1 MPLLNR
7 NRAAALLALPALM
20 VPAIEIPLVL
30 WARAKFVEL
39 HPDYLND
46 PPTISRSINDPTV
59 GAPFADLILV
69 ITALIL
75 MVVPVLAW
83 SYALAI
89 SRLTLG
95 RGRRLLMYGLLFMVL
110 GCQVTASAG
119 MVLTTQFTFA
129 IDHDMH
135 MLGSYVFFAFQALTI
150 LMAAALCRLLHAEQ
164 QRHGIADSDWQFRPA
179 MHRFRFRFAW
189 VIAALVVLYG
199 ILFVLKDHT
208 LPISDYLVQVA
219 YTQCEVIVIACYV
232 LFLGSYG
239 VDIHHMVRNDRLRS
253 PAGEPAQ
260 SRRRKGPA
268 VAPPRAAEG
277 SARR

>member
-7 NRAAALLALPALM
+7 NRAAVLLALPALM

-39 HPDYLND
+39 HPDYIYD
-46 PPTISRSINDPTV
+46 PPTISRSINDPIV
-59 GAPFADLILV
+59 GAPFADLILL

-75 MVVPVLAW
+75 MVTPVLIW

-89 SRLTLG
+89 SRLTLR
-95 RGRRLLMYGLLFMVL
+95 RGRRLLMYGTLLLVFTF
-110 GCQVTASAG
+110 QVIASAG

-150 LMAAALCRLLHAEQ
+150 VLAAALCRMLLSEQ
-164 QRHGIADSDWQFRPA
+164 QRHGIAESDWQFRPA
-179 MHRFRFRFAW
+179 MHRFRFRFAL
-189 VIAALVVLYG
+189 VIIGLVVLYG
-199 ILFVLKDHT
+199 VLFALKDRS
-208 LPISDYLVQVA
+208 LPISDYIVQVA

-232 LFLGSYG
+232 LFLGSYA
-239 VDIHHMVRNDRLRS
+239 VDIHHMVRHDRLRPGNS
-253 PAGEPAQ
+253 
-260 SRRRKGPA
+260 PA
-268 VAPPRAAEG
+268 VAKVTAGESAQVMAE
-277 SARR
+277 R

>member
-1 MPLLNR
+1 MPLLTR

-39 HPDYLND
+39 HPDYLHD
-46 PPTISRSINDPTV
+46 PPTISRSINDPIV

-95 RGRRLLMYGLLFMVL
+95 RGRRFLMYCLLLMVL
-110 GCQVTASAG
+110 CCQVIASAG

-135 MLGSYVFFAFQALTI
+135 MLGSYVFFSFQALTI
-150 LMAAALCRLLHAEQ
+150 LMAAALCRMLHTEQ
-164 QRHGIADSDWQFRPA
+164 QRLGIAESEWQFRPA

-189 VIAALVVLYG
+189 VIVGLVVLYG
-199 ILFVLKDHT
+199 LLFMLKDHA
-208 LPISDYLVQVA
+208 LPISDYVVQVA

-239 VDIHHMVRNDRLRS
+239 VDIHHMVRHDRLR
-253 PAGEPAQ
+253 PAAITAGQA
-260 SRRRKGPA
+260 A
-268 VAPPRAAEG
+268 RAAVE
-277 SARR
+277 R

>member
-30 WARAKFVEL
+30 WARARFLEL
-39 HPDYLND
+39 HPDYLYD
-46 PPTISRSINDPTV
+46 PPTISRSINDPAV

-95 RGRRLLMYGLLFMVL
+95 RGRRLLMQGLLLMVL
-110 GCQVTASAG
+110 CGQIIASAG

-129 IDHDMH
+129 IDHGMH
-135 MLGSYVFFAFQALTI
+135 MLGSYTFFSFQALTI
-150 LMAAALCRLLHAEQ
+150 LMAAALCRMLHTEQ
-164 QRHGIADSDWQFRPA
+164 QRHGIAAHDWQFRPA

-189 VIAALVVLYG
+189 VIVGLVVLYG
-199 ILFVLKDHT
+199 ILFALKDHT
-208 LPISDYLVQVA
+208 LPISDYIVQVA

-232 LFLGSYG
+232 LFLGSYAI
-239 VDIHHMVRNDRLRS
+239 DIHHMVRHDRLR
-253 PAGEPAQ
+253 PAPAA
-260 SRRRKGPA
+260 PA
-268 VAPPRAAEG
+268 KAAAGKAVRATVE
-277 SARR
+277 R